1 MKTLSTFKH
10 LSVLA
15 VALLVSLAAC
25 SSVNNDTDEITE
37 ADLELAAQIVGTSLA
52 DDESGMMSSMYDTF
66 SDIDAQSISYG
77 GNARFKNNGDRGN
90 ERSGRGGEHNFT
102 HEYDSLTGVHTISF
116 ERSVENDRFQK
127 SISVEQK
134 IIFTDPDG
142 EFIARPKENKEA
154 IETISFTGS
163 KSGTSE
169 SPYRSSNFT
178 KIDSFFVA
186 GLHSTSTTLSIDG
199 THNGTGEMEG
209 TRRDSSTISGSF
221 EVSIAFENVEVNK
234 DTVLA
239 YGNLE
244 NGVSGTLTYSIN
256 MIKTVDG
263 VPEEK
268 IVEGTIDLEEDGT
281 ALMRFNKF
289 PKVFRLSLLDG
300 EESNGQG
307 DRRRHR

>member
-1 MKTLSTFKH
+1 MKTLSTTKH

-25 SSVNNDTDEITE
+25 SSVNNETSEITE
-37 ADLELAAQIVGTSLA
+37 ADLELAAQIVGTSLS

-66 SDIDAQSISYG
+66 SDIDAQSITYG
-77 GNARFKNNGDRGN
+77 GDARFKTNGHPDN
-90 ERSGRGGEHNFT
+90 ERSGRGGESNFT

-127 SISVEQK
+127 SISAEQK

-142 EFIARPKENKEA
+142 NFIARPKENKEA

-169 SPYRSSNFT
+169 SPYRNSNFT

-186 GLHSTSTTLSIDG
+186 GLHATSTTLSIDG
-199 THNGTGEMEG
+199 SHNGTGEMEG
-209 TRRDSSTISGSF
+209 TRRDSSTVSGSF
-221 EVSIAFENVEVNK
+221 EVSITFENVEVNK

-256 MIKTVDG
+256 MTKTVDG